1 MHTQLLCRGSSAVVA
16 ARRMRNILGC
26 VLGRDGWMWRSH
38 EVKLLNT
45 SSGNNK
51 HIWNSQEQENNH
63 RMIRSFLKQKLQ
75 IVWGYG
81 ETIRCLFFVGDKIM
95 FF

>member
-1 MHTQLLCRGSSAVVA
+1 MHNQILCRGAAAAVA

-45 SSGNNK
+45 SSGNK
-51 HIWNSQEQENNH
+51 QPSDSQ
-63 RMIRSFLKQKLQ
+63 
-75 IVWGYG
+75 
-81 ETIRCLFFVGDKIM
+81 
-95 FF
+95 